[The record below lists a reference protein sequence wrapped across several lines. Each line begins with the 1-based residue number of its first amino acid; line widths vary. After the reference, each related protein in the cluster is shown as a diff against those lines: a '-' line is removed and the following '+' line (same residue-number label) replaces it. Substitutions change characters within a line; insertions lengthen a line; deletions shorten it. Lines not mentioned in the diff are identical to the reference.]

1 MSSISKE
8 ENGNMIIN
16 SSHNLENALKIQQ
29 EKKTYLNLYFCRIS
43 YGIIYT
49 YMFIGASMA
58 INIVN
63 RVIFLQYK
71 FKFNFTLILLHQ
83 IFCICFFM
91 TLSITSTSFTKMAG
105 KISFNDFLKLK
116 YQYILYS
123 LFFIFKTIVAFL
135 GYQLVVNIPMY
146 VSLRKLL
153 TGMTFVYQYFFKKK
167 RISRL
172 NIIEVILLTIG
183 AILTGL
189 DDYSTDIRGYIA
201 VFLKNT
207 TGLINLEVSENF
219 KKKNGVTNLKLL
231 IYNSFLVIP
240 ILIVTIFISGEYSRL
255 KIYLNAKHNFYYY
268 RLCIQLFFSCLIE
281 FTTNTSFFMSNEK
294 NSSLF
299 TQLLSDTK
307 YIFITI
313 LSYKVLKTFKFTW
326 KNILGV
332 GITTL
337 AGIIITANSLY
348 NNIQVKK
355 KTDKKNYKIEQ
366 EKPDEVVKIENTK
379 K

>member
-1 MSSISKE
+1 MASIPKE
-8 ENGNMIIN
+8 EIDNIIIN
-16 SSHNLENALKIQQ
+16 SSKSLGKNMKIQP
-29 EKKTYLNLYFCRIS
+29 EKKAYLNLYFFRLS

-91 TLSITSTSFTKMAG
+91 TLSKTSQSFTKMAG
-105 KISFNDFLKLK
+105 KISFSDFLLLK

-123 LFFIFKTIVAFL
+123 LFFIFKTVVAFL

-167 RISRL
+167 KISNL
-172 NIIEVILLTIG
+172 NILEVILLTAG

-189 DDYSTDIRGYIA
+189 DDYSTDIKGYIA
-201 VFLKNT
+201 VFLKNM

-240 ILIVTIFISGEYSRL
+240 ILLVTIFVSGEYSRL
-255 KIYLNAKHNFYYY
+255 KLYLNSEHNFYYY
-268 RLCIQLFFSCLIE
+268 RLGIQLFFSCVIE
-281 FTTNTSFFMSNEK
+281 LTTNASFFMSNEK

-313 LSYKVLKTFKFTW
+313 LSYKVFKTFKFTW

-337 AGIIITANSLY
+337 AGIIITVNSLY

-355 KTDKKNYKIEQ
+355 TTESKEDKLEQ
-366 EKPDEVVKIENTK
+366 EKPDKIVKIESEK